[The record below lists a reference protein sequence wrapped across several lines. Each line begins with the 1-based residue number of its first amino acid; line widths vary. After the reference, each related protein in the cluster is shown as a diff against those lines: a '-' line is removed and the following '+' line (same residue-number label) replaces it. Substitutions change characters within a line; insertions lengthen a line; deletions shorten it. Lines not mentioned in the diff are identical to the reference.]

1 MFFVWYITLCSSMS
15 CSCSY
20 DKTMI
25 WQLLSNRQSDQCV
38 FRCQIRN
45 IKRIILKIIIIVLYF
60 CLYKMSQGIK
70 PNEIEI
76 NLTNN
81 VKDKNYSTD
90 FWNISEIL
98 RRSRCVVYN
107 YLEYS
112 ANYIKKHCVNRPRA
126 TNSSESRVIS

>member
-1 MFFVWYITLCSSMS
+1 ML

-25 WQLLSNRQSDQCV
+25 RQLPSNRRSDQCV

-45 IKRIILKIIIIVLYF
+45 IKRIILKIMIIVLYF
-60 CLYKMSQGIK
+60 CLYRMSRERK
-70 PNEIEI
+70 LNEIEM

-81 VKDKNYSTD
+81 VKNKNYSTAK
-90 FWNISEIL
+90 ISEIL
-98 RRSRCVVYN
+98 RSWCVVYN

-112 ANYIKKHCVNRPRA
+112 ANYIKKHCDNRPKA
-126 TNSSESRVIS
+126 TNSPDSRVIS